1 MSTHMVL
8 MRAGVTPTDTYT
20 GKGFLGQFIV
30 VVPSRQLV
38 IVRLGDT
45 ALDSPAESPAKW
57 SSLFGSI
64 ISAFPAA
71 AAPAP
76 APMPAAPRSP
86 VHEPARVCGGWRAGA
101 AAARHCGSGK
111 VTKARLGFACL
122 FTRVWRAGTW
132 PCGRCPPR
140 PPRRA
145 RGYSSRG
152 RPRVAAACLCNSGK
166 ETSPA
171 PPL

>member
-1 MSTHMVL
+1 MPTHVLL
-8 MRAGVTPTDTYT
+8 MRAGVTPADTYT

-71 AAPAP
+71 EAPAP
-76 APMPAAPRSP
+76 APMPAAPAAPFTNPQGSA
-86 VHEPARVCGGWRAGA
+86 EAGAPAPQPPATA
-101 AAARHCGSGK
+101 AAAR
-111 VTKARLGFACL
+111 
-122 FTRVWRAGTW
+122 
-132 PCGRCPPR
+132 
-140 PPRRA
+140 
-145 RGYSSRG
+145 
-152 RPRVAAACLCNSGK
+152 
-166 ETSPA
+166 
-171 PPL
+171 